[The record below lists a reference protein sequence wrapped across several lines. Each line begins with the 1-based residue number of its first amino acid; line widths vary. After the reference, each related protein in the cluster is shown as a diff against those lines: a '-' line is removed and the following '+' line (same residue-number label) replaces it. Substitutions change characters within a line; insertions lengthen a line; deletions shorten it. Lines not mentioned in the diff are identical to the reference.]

1 MNGSKQAAG
10 RQGPAMTLGLSPL
23 SAAEEAL
30 LEDGSSWPWSN
41 HGRCLLCRLGRETTA
56 PCEQDK
62 KVLEVLEGRHERPL
76 TLSRPQRVV
85 VCKDCCIMALGGHEC
100 LWWSLCWR
108 DQESRRG
115 EV

>member
-10 RQGPAMTLGLSPL
+10 RQGPAMALGLARL
-23 SAAEEAL
+23 TAAEEAL
-30 LEDGSSWPWSN
+30 LEDGSWPWSS
-41 HGRCLLCRLGRETTA
+41 HGRCLLCQLGRETTA
-56 PCEQDK
+56 SCEQDK
-62 KVLEVLEGRHERPL
+62 KVLEVLERRQVRPL

-85 VCKDCCIMALGGHEC
+85 VCKDCCIMALDGHGC
-100 LWWSLCWR
+100 LWWDLCWR